1 MIIWIFG
8 FLYVN
13 IQRRKTQQGNLLFK
27 ESPSH
32 WPLNNI
38 TSRASCDAKKGELG
52 SFLICHVS
60 IFAMPA
66 DHLRKR
72 CYGNDNCNCNGNYQW
87 LQAVLE
93 WVIRLLGTLGRV
105 GGEDNSNRRARAIQR
120 NMPPD
125 STIIFNTLAFCFHR
139 FNLTFWQRHVSD
151 YFSVS
156 VFTRPLLRW
165 CFHF

>member
-1 MIIWIFG
+1 MSTYKEERHSRVICYSKSHPITDHWSLLG
-8 FLYVN
+8 RLETLKRVNLDHSQYATFLS
-13 IQRRKTQQGNLLFK
+13 LL
-27 ESPSH
+27 
-32 WPLNNI
+32 WQ
-38 TSRASCDAKKGELG
+38 
-52 SFLICHVS
+52 
-60 IFAMPA
+60 PA

-125 STIIFNTLAFCFHR
+125 LFSTLSLFAFTDSIWLFDKDMFQIISLSLF
-139 FNLTFWQRHVSD
+139 
-151 YFSVS
+151 
-156 VFTRPLLRW
+156 LLG
-165 CFHF
+165 HS